1 MVKGKRLHTKKWQ
14 RCVRKVKMKDKGVNP
29 FAVCSYSIGYKGSIL
44 KQHRKKSALRQW
56 IG

>member
-1 MVKGKRLHTKKWQ
+1 MVKKKRLHTKKWQ
-14 RCVRKVKMKDKGVNP
+14 RCVRKVKMKDKGINP

-44 KQHRKKSALRQW
+44 KQHRKKDALRQW